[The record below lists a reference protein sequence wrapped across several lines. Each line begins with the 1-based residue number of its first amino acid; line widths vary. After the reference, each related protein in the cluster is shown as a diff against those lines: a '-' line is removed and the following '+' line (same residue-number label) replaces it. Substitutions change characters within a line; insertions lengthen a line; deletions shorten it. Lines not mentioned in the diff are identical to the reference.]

1 MRWPFVIS
9 IPHCSGAIP
18 DEIRPTIALTER
30 DIEESVDI
38 GTIDIFGD
46 FPVMDVLIGPWSRL
60 VVDLNRHHDQ
70 RDPTGVVAHFD
81 YFGRAAYKENAI
93 PDRGEVERRI
103 GIYYKPYHDAL
114 TNALH
119 RPDVKILFDCHSLN
133 GIGPAQAP
141 DPGRRRKDI
150 VLGNNGDHSGNPHPG
165 LGAPTCPAELV
176 RKIKAVFQDAGFSV
190 SLNDPYTGG
199 FITTYYGAIYA
210 PAGIMAIQ
218 IEINQDLYL
227 DLSQIRPHP
236 DRLKEVKEKIHRS
249 FERIARLF

>member
-18 DEIRPTIALTER
+18 DEIRPSIALTDR

-38 GTIDIFGD
+38 GTRDIFGD
-46 FPVMDVLIGPWSRL
+46 FPVKGVLISPWSRL
-60 VVDLNRHHDQ
+60 VVDLNRSHDQ
-70 RDPTGVVAHFD
+70 REPTGVVAHFD

-103 GIYYKPYHDAL
+103 KTYYMPYHKAL
-114 TNALH
+114 RNALH

-141 DPGRRRKDI
+141 DPGQSRKDI
-150 VLGNNGDHSGNPHPG
+150 VLGNNGDHYGRPHPG
-165 LGAPTCPAELV
+165 LGVPTCPAELL
-176 RKIKAVFQDAGFSV
+176 RKIKATFQDACFTV
-190 SLNDPYTGG
+190 SLNDPYAGG
-199 FITTYYGAIYA
+199 FITTSYGATYA
-210 PAGIMAIQ
+210 PAGKMAIQ

-227 DLSQIRPHP
+227 DPSHIRPHP
-236 DRLKEVKEKIHRS
+236 DRLKEVKEKIRQS
-249 FERIARLF
+249 FERIAELF